1 MIMEF
6 KKLEIQQEGNWL
18 KRLIKS
24 KHFRKSILYILAGAV
39 LGFVF
44 TYFSEG
50 KDLAQVNNKDI
61 LTNIFTGA
69 FFGFFITNSPC
80 ARNKC

>member
-1 MIMEF
+1 MEF
-6 KKLEIQQEGNWL
+6 KKLEIKQEGSWF
-18 KRLIKS
+18 KRLISS
-24 KHFRKSILYILAGAV
+24 KHLRKSLIYITIGAV
-39 LGFVF
+39 LGLVF

>member
-1 MIMEF
+1 MEF
-6 KKLEIQQEGNWL
+6 KKLDIKQEGSWF
-18 KRLIKS
+18 KRLANS
-24 KHFRKSILYILAGAV
+24 KHFRKSVIYIAIGAV
-39 LGFVF
+39 LGLVF